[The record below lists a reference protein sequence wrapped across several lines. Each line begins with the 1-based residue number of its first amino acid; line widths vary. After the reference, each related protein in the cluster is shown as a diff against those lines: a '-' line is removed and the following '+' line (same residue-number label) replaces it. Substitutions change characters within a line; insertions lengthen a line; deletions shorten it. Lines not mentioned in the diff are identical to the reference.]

1 MTKYSLKV
9 GHHCR
14 NFSKTVFYL
23 FSVCFFLLSDLSLP
37 AAAQTANAQT
47 PNALTQRSVPDSRT
61 QMTLSFA
68 PLVEQVSD
76 SVVNIYAKRVVESR
90 TPLFRD
96 PFFQRFFGNRLGP
109 ARRRVENSLGSGV
122 IVDPSGLIMTNHH
135 VIEGAREI
143 QIGLRDGRT
152 FAARIVLRDSRLD
165 LAILQLEDTPRDL
178 QPAVLGR
185 SDDLLVGDLVLAIGN
200 PFGVGQTVT
209 VGIVSGLARSGVGV
223 SDFQSFIQTDAAI
236 NPGNSGGA
244 LVSMDGVVIGINTAI
259 FSRSGGSQGIG
270 FAVPGDIAR
279 LAVEAAREG
288 REIRRPWLGFSGDKI
303 EQDVREALGLEQVQ
317 GVIVANIH
325 PQSAAQRVGLRKG
338 DIILSVGA
346 DGLAKGKTLPDG
358 LANGKTLVDMEELRY
373 RALIAGGDETLPL
386 HILRK
391 NKRLTLSLPLEEPPY
406 IPPRNPATITIGPLA
421 GAVVVNLSP
430 AVIVSLNLDSTT
442 FEKTGVVI
450 ESFASQSQASRLG
463 FKKGD
468 IILAYNEQK
477 VLTPGQLA
485 GLTEQDSRQKY
496 RLVIERNGRQRRIS
510 FR

>member
-1 MTKYSLKV
+1 MTKYLLKS
-9 GHHCR
+9 GPHCR
-14 NFSKTVFYL
+14 NFLKTVFYL
-23 FSVCFFLLSDLSLP
+23 FSACFFLLSDFSLP
-37 AAAQTANAQT
+37 AAAQTSNAQT
-47 PNALTQRSVPDSRT
+47 QRTIPDSRM

-90 TPLFRD
+90 APLFRD

-109 ARRRVENSLGSGV
+109 SRRRVENSLGSGV
-122 IVDPSGLIMTNHH
+122 IVDSSGLIITNYH

-152 FAARIVLRDSRLD
+152 FAARILLRDQKLD
-165 LAILQLEDTPRDL
+165 LAILQSEGAPPDL

-185 SDDLLVGDLVLAIGN
+185 NEDLLVGDLVLAIGN

-244 LVSMDGVVIGINTAI
+244 LVSMNGVVIGINTAI

-270 FAVPGDIAR
+270 FAVPSDIAR

-303 EQDVREALGLEQVQ
+303 ERDVMEALGLEQAQ
-317 GVIVANIH
+317 GVIVADIH
-325 PQSAAQRVGLRKG
+325 PQSAGQRIGLRKG
-338 DIILSVGA
+338 DIILSVGS
-346 DGLAKGKTLPDG
+346 DDLAKGKA
-358 LANGKTLVDMEELRY
+358 LADMEELRY
-373 RALIAGGDETLPL
+373 HALLAGVDKILPL

-391 NKRLTLSLPLEEPPY
+391 NQRLVLSFPLEEPPQ
-406 IPPRNPATITIGPLA
+406 IPPRNPVTIVNGPFK
-421 GAVVVNLSP
+421 GAVIVNLSP
-430 AVIVSLNLDSTT
+430 AVIESLNLDSAALQ
-442 FEKTGVVI
+442 KTGVAI
-450 ESFASQSQASRLG
+450 ESFKNRSQASRLG

-468 IILAYNEQK
+468 IILSYNGQN
-477 VLTPGQLA
+477 VQTTDQLA
-485 GLTEQDSRQKY
+485 NLTRQDTRQKY
-496 RLVIERNGRQRRIS
+496 QVIIERDGQQRRVN

>member
-1 MTKYSLKV
+1 M
-9 GHHCR
+9 
-14 NFSKTVFYL
+14 
-23 FSVCFFLLSDLSLP
+23 
-37 AAAQTANAQT
+37 
-47 PNALTQRSVPDSRT
+47 

-90 TPLFRD
+90 APLFRD

-109 ARRRVENSLGSGV
+109 SRRRVENSLGSGV
-122 IVDPSGLIMTNHH
+122 IVDPSGLIITNYH

-152 FAARIVLRDSRLD
+152 FAARILLRDQKLD
-165 LAILQLEDTPRDL
+165 LAILQSEGAPRDL

-185 SDDLLVGDLVLAIGN
+185 NEDLLVGDLVLAIGN

-244 LVSMDGVVIGINTAI
+244 LVSMNGVVIGINTAI

-270 FAVPGDIAR
+270 FAVPSDIAR

-303 EQDVREALGLEQVQ
+303 ERDVMEALGLEQAQ
-317 GVIVANIH
+317 GVIVADIH
-325 PQSAAQRVGLRKG
+325 PQSAGQRIGLRKG
-338 DIILSVGA
+338 DIILSVGSK
-346 DGLAKGKTLPDG
+346 DKGLSDDLAKGKA
-358 LANGKTLVDMEELRY
+358 LADMEELRY
-373 RALIAGGDETLPL
+373 HALLAGVDEILPL

-391 NKRLTLSLPLEEPPY
+391 NQRLVLSFPLEEPPQ
-406 IPPRNPATITIGPLA
+406 IPPRNPVTIANGPFK
-421 GAVVVNLSP
+421 GAVIVNLSP
-430 AVIVSLNLDSTT
+430 AVIESLNLGSAALQ
-442 FEKTGVVI
+442 KTGVAI
-450 ESFASQSQASRLG
+450 ESFKNRSQASRLG

-468 IILAYNEQK
+468 IILSYNGQDIQ
-477 VLTPGQLA
+477 TTDQLA
-485 GLTEQDSRQKY
+485 NLTRQDIRQKY
-496 RLVIERNGRQRRIS
+496 QVIIERDGRQRRVN

>member
-1 MTKYSLKV
+1 MTKYLLKS

-14 NFSKTVFYL
+14 NFLKTVFYL
-23 FSVCFFLLSDLSLP
+23 FSACFFLLSDFSLP
-37 AAAQTANAQT
+37 AAAQTSNAQT
-47 PNALTQRSVPDSRT
+47 QRTIPDSRM

-90 TPLFRD
+90 APLFRD

-109 ARRRVENSLGSGV
+109 SRRRVENSLGSGV
-122 IVDPSGLIMTNHH
+122 IVDSSGLIITNYH

-152 FAARIVLRDSRLD
+152 FAARILLRDQKLD
-165 LAILQLEDTPRDL
+165 LAILQLENTPRDL

-185 SDDLLVGDLVLAIGN
+185 SEDLLVGDLVLAIGN

-209 VGIVSGLARSGVGV
+209 GGIVSGLARSGVGV

-244 LVSMDGVVIGINTAI
+244 LVSMNGVVIGINTAI

-270 FAVPGDIAR
+270 FAVPSDIAR

-303 EQDVREALGLEQVQ
+303 ERDVMEALGLEQAQ
-317 GVIVANIH
+317 GVIVADIH
-325 PQSAAQRVGLRKG
+325 PQSAGQRIGLRKG
-338 DIILSVGA
+338 DIILSVGS
-346 DGLAKGKTLPDG
+346 DDLAKGKA
-358 LANGKTLVDMEELRY
+358 LADMEELRY
-373 RALIAGGDETLPL
+373 HALLAGVDKILPL

-391 NKRLTLSLPLEEPPY
+391 NQRLVLSFPLEEPPQ
-406 IPPRNPATITIGPLA
+406 IPPRNPVTIVNGPFK
-421 GAVVVNLSP
+421 GAVIVNLSP
-430 AVIVSLNLDSTT
+430 AVIESLNLDSAALQ
-442 FEKTGVVI
+442 KTGVAI
-450 ESFASQSQASRLG
+450 ESFKNRSQASRLG

-468 IILAYNEQK
+468 IILSYNGQD
-477 VLTPGQLA
+477 VQTTDQLA
-485 GLTEQDSRQKY
+485 NLTRQDARQKY
-496 RLVIERNGRQRRIS
+496 QVIIERDGQQRRVN

>member
-1 MTKYSLKV
+1 MTKYLLKS
-9 GHHCR
+9 GPHCR
-14 NFSKTVFYL
+14 NFLKTVFYL
-23 FSVCFFLLSDLSLP
+23 FSACFFLLSDLSLP
-37 AAAQTANAQT
+37 AAAQTSNAQT
-47 PNALTQRSVPDSRT
+47 QRTIPDSRM

-90 TPLFRD
+90 APLFRD

-109 ARRRVENSLGSGV
+109 SRRRVENSLGSGV
-122 IVDPSGLIMTNHH
+122 IVDSSGLIITNYH

-152 FAARIVLRDSRLD
+152 FAARILLRDQKLD
-165 LAILQLEDTPRDL
+165 LAILQLENTPRDL

-185 SDDLLVGDLVLAIGN
+185 SEDLLVGDLVLAIGN

-209 VGIVSGLARSGVGV
+209 GGIVSGLARSGVGV

-244 LVSMDGVVIGINTAI
+244 LVSMNGVVIGINTAI

-270 FAVPGDIAR
+270 FAVPSDIAR

-303 EQDVREALGLEQVQ
+303 ERDVMEALGLEQAQ
-317 GVIVANIH
+317 GVIVADIH
-325 PQSAAQRVGLRKG
+325 PQSAGQRIGLRKG
-338 DIILSVGA
+338 DIILSVGS
-346 DGLAKGKTLPDG
+346 DDLAKDN
-358 LANGKTLVDMEELRY
+358 ALVDMEELRY
-373 RALIAGGDETLPL
+373 HALLAGVDEILPL

-391 NKRLTLSLPLEEPPY
+391 NQRLVLSFPLEEPPQ
-406 IPPRNPATITIGPLA
+406 IPPRNPVTIVNGPFK
-421 GAVVVNLSP
+421 GAVIVNLSP
-430 AVIVSLNLDSTT
+430 AVIESLNLDSAALQ
-442 FEKTGVVI
+442 KTGVAI
-450 ESFASQSQASRLG
+450 ESFKNRSQASRLG

-468 IILAYNEQK
+468 IILSYNGQN
-477 VLTPGQLA
+477 VQTTDQLA
-485 GLTEQDSRQKY
+485 NLTRQDTRQKY
-496 RLVIERNGRQRRIS
+496 QVIIERDGQQRRVN

>member
-1 MTKYSLKV
+1 MTKYLLKS
-9 GHHCR
+9 GPHCR
-14 NFSKTVFYL
+14 NFLKTVFYL
-23 FSVCFFLLSDLSLP
+23 FSACFFLLSDLSLP
-37 AAAQTANAQT
+37 AAAQTSNAQT
-47 PNALTQRSVPDSRT
+47 QRTIPDSRM

-90 TPLFRD
+90 APLFRD

-109 ARRRVENSLGSGV
+109 SRRRVENSLGSGV
-122 IVDPSGLIMTNHH
+122 IVDSSGLIITNYH

-152 FAARIVLRDSRLD
+152 FAARILLRDQKLD
-165 LAILQLEDTPRDL
+165 LAILQLENTPRDL

-185 SDDLLVGDLVLAIGN
+185 SEDLLVGDLVLAIGN

-209 VGIVSGLARSGVGV
+209 GGIVSGLARSGVGV

-244 LVSMDGVVIGINTAI
+244 LVSMNGVVIGINTAI

-270 FAVPGDIAR
+270 FAVPSDIAR

-303 EQDVREALGLEQVQ
+303 ERDVMEALGLEQAQ
-317 GVIVANIH
+317 GVIVADIH
-325 PQSAAQRVGLRKG
+325 PQSAGQRIGLRKG
-338 DIILSVGA
+338 DIILSVGSNDKA
-346 DGLAKGKTLPDG
+346 
-358 LANGKTLVDMEELRY
+358 LVDMEELRY
-373 RALIAGGDETLPL
+373 HALLAGVDEILPL

-391 NKRLTLSLPLEEPPY
+391 NQRLMLSFPLEEPPQ
-406 IPPRNPATITIGPLA
+406 IPPRNPVTIVNGPFK
-421 GAVVVNLSP
+421 GAVIVNLSP
-430 AVIVSLNLDSTT
+430 AVIESLNLGSAALQ
-442 FEKTGVVI
+442 KTGVAI
-450 ESFASQSQASRLG
+450 ESFKNRSQASRLG

-468 IILAYNEQK
+468 IILSYNGQN
-477 VLTPGQLA
+477 VQTTDQLA
-485 GLTEQDSRQKY
+485 NLTRQDTRQKY
-496 RLVIERNGRQRRIS
+496 QVIIERDGQQRRVN

>member
-1 MTKYSLKV
+1 M
-9 GHHCR
+9 
-14 NFSKTVFYL
+14 
-23 FSVCFFLLSDLSLP
+23 
-37 AAAQTANAQT
+37 
-47 PNALTQRSVPDSRT
+47 

-90 TPLFRD
+90 APLFRD

-109 ARRRVENSLGSGV
+109 SRRRVENSLGSGV
-122 IVDPSGLIMTNHH
+122 IVDPSGLIITNYH

-152 FAARIVLRDSRLD
+152 FAARILLRDQKLD
-165 LAILQLEDTPRDL
+165 LAILQLENTPRDL

-185 SDDLLVGDLVLAIGN
+185 SEDLLVGDLVLAIGN

-209 VGIVSGLARSGVGV
+209 GGIVSGLARSGVGV

-244 LVSMDGVVIGINTAI
+244 LVSMNGVVIGINTAI

-270 FAVPGDIAR
+270 FAVPSDIAR

-303 EQDVREALGLEQVQ
+303 ERDVMEALGLEQAQ
-317 GVIVANIH
+317 GVIVADIH
-325 PQSAAQRVGLRKG
+325 PQSAGQRIGLRKG
-338 DIILSVGA
+338 DIILSVGS
-346 DGLAKGKTLPDG
+346 DDLAKGKA
-358 LANGKTLVDMEELRY
+358 LADMEELRY
-373 RALIAGGDETLPL
+373 HALLAGVDKILPL

-391 NKRLTLSLPLEEPPY
+391 NQRLVLSFPLEEPPQ
-406 IPPRNPATITIGPLA
+406 IPPRNPVTIVNGPFK
-421 GAVVVNLSP
+421 GAVIVNLSP
-430 AVIVSLNLDSTT
+430 AVIESLNLGSAALQ
-442 FEKTGVVI
+442 KTGVAI
-450 ESFASQSQASRLG
+450 ESFKNRSQASRLG

-468 IILAYNEQK
+468 IILSYNGQD
-477 VLTPGQLA
+477 VQTTDQLA
-485 GLTEQDSRQKY
+485 NLTRQDIRQKY
-496 RLVIERNGRQRRIS
+496 QVIIERDGQQRRVN

>member
-1 MTKYSLKV
+1 MSKLRTYLVKPGRSWPKILK
-9 GHHCR
+9 
-14 NFSKTVFYL
+14 TAFYL
-23 FSVCFFLLSDLSLP
+23 FLVCFFFPVDIASP
-37 AAAQTANAQT
+37 VNAQT
-47 PNALTQRSVPDSRT
+47 QRTIPDSRM

-90 TPLFRD
+90 APLFRD

-109 ARRRVENSLGSGV
+109 SRRRVENSLGSGV
-122 IVDPSGLIMTNHH
+122 IVDPSGLIITNYH

-152 FAARIVLRDSRLD
+152 FAARILLRDQKLD
-165 LAILQLEDTPRDL
+165 LAILQLENTPRDL

-185 SDDLLVGDLVLAIGN
+185 SEDLLVGDLVLAIGN

-209 VGIVSGLARSGVGV
+209 GGIVSGLARSGVGV

-244 LVSMDGVVIGINTAI
+244 LVSMNGVVIGINTAI

-270 FAVPGDIAR
+270 FAVPSDIAR

-303 EQDVREALGLEQVQ
+303 ERDVMEALGLEQAQ
-317 GVIVANIH
+317 GVIVADIH
-325 PQSAAQRVGLRKG
+325 PQSAGQRIGLRKG
-338 DIILSVGA
+338 DIILSVGS
-346 DGLAKGKTLPDG
+346 DDLAKGK
-358 LANGKTLVDMEELRY
+358 ALVDMEELRY
-373 RALIAGGDETLPL
+373 HALLAGVDEILPL

-391 NKRLTLSLPLEEPPY
+391 NQRLVLSFPLEEPPQ
-406 IPPRNPATITIGPLA
+406 IPPRNPVTIVNGPFK
-421 GAVVVNLSP
+421 GAVIVNLSP
-430 AVIVSLNLDSTT
+430 AVIESLNLDSAALQ
-442 FEKTGVVI
+442 KTGVAI
-450 ESFASQSQASRLG
+450 ESFKNRSQASRLG

-468 IILAYNEQK
+468 IILSYNGQN
-477 VLTPGQLA
+477 VQTTDQLA
-485 GLTEQDSRQKY
+485 NLTRQDTRQKY
-496 RLVIERNGRQRRIS
+496 QVIIERDGRQRRVN

>member
-1 MTKYSLKV
+1 M
-9 GHHCR
+9 
-14 NFSKTVFYL
+14 
-23 FSVCFFLLSDLSLP
+23 
-37 AAAQTANAQT
+37 
-47 PNALTQRSVPDSRT
+47 

-90 TPLFRD
+90 APLFRD

-109 ARRRVENSLGSGV
+109 SRRRVENSLGSGV
-122 IVDPSGLIMTNHH
+122 IVDSSGLIITNYH

-152 FAARIVLRDSRLD
+152 FAARILLRDQKLD
-165 LAILQLEDTPRDL
+165 LAILQLENTPRDL

-185 SDDLLVGDLVLAIGN
+185 SEDLLVGDLVLAIGN

-209 VGIVSGLARSGVGV
+209 GGIVSGLARSGVGV

-244 LVSMDGVVIGINTAI
+244 LVSMNGVVIGINTAI

-270 FAVPGDIAR
+270 FAVPSDIAR

-303 EQDVREALGLEQVQ
+303 ERDVMEALGLEQAQ
-317 GVIVANIH
+317 GVIVADIH
-325 PQSAAQRVGLRKG
+325 PQSAGQRIGLRKG
-338 DIILSVGA
+338 DIILSVGS
-346 DGLAKGKTLPDG
+346 DGLAKDN
-358 LANGKTLVDMEELRY
+358 ALVDMEELRY
-373 RALIAGGDETLPL
+373 HALLAGVDKILPL

-391 NKRLTLSLPLEEPPY
+391 NQRLVLSFPLEEPPQ
-406 IPPRNPATITIGPLA
+406 IPPRNPVTIVNGPFK
-421 GAVVVNLSP
+421 GAVIVNLSP
-430 AVIVSLNLDSTT
+430 AVIESLNLDSAALQ
-442 FEKTGVVI
+442 KTGVAI
-450 ESFASQSQASRLG
+450 ESFKNRSQASRLG

-468 IILAYNEQK
+468 IILSYNGQN
-477 VLTPGQLA
+477 VQTTDQLA
-485 GLTEQDSRQKY
+485 NLTRQDTRQKY
-496 RLVIERNGRQRRIS
+496 QVIIERDGQQRRVN

>member
-1 MTKYSLKV
+1 MTKYLLKS
-9 GHHCR
+9 GPHCR
-14 NFSKTVFYL
+14 NFLKTVFYL
-23 FSVCFFLLSDLSLP
+23 FSACFFLLSDLSLP
-37 AAAQTANAQT
+37 AAAQTSNAQT
-47 PNALTQRSVPDSRT
+47 QRTIPDSRM

-90 TPLFRD
+90 APLFRD

-109 ARRRVENSLGSGV
+109 SRRRVENSLGSGV
-122 IVDPSGLIMTNHH
+122 IVDSSGLIITNYH

-152 FAARIVLRDSRLD
+152 FAARILLRDQKLD
-165 LAILQLEDTPRDL
+165 LAILQLENTPRDL

-185 SDDLLVGDLVLAIGN
+185 SEDLLVGDLVLAIGN

-209 VGIVSGLARSGVGV
+209 GGIVSGLARSGVGV

-244 LVSMDGVVIGINTAI
+244 LVSMNGVVIGINTAI

-270 FAVPGDIAR
+270 FAVPSDIAR

-303 EQDVREALGLEQVQ
+303 ERDVMEALGLEQAQ
-317 GVIVANIH
+317 GVIVADIH
-325 PQSAAQRVGLRKG
+325 PQSAGQRIGLRKG
-338 DIILSVGA
+338 DIILSVGS
-346 DGLAKGKTLPDG
+346 DDLAKGKA
-358 LANGKTLVDMEELRY
+358 LADMEELRY
-373 RALIAGGDETLPL
+373 HALLAGVDKILPL

-391 NKRLTLSLPLEEPPY
+391 NQRLVLSFPLEEPPQ
-406 IPPRNPATITIGPLA
+406 IPPRNRVTIANGPFK
-421 GAVVVNLSP
+421 GAVIVNLSP
-430 AVIVSLNLDSTT
+430 AVIESLNLGSAALQ
-442 FEKTGVVI
+442 KTGVAI
-450 ESFASQSQASRLG
+450 ESFKNRSQASRLG

-468 IILAYNEQK
+468 IILSYNGQN
-477 VLTPGQLA
+477 VQTTDQLA
-485 GLTEQDSRQKY
+485 NLTRQDTRQKY
-496 RLVIERNGRQRRIS
+496 QVIIERDGRQRRVN

>member
-1 MTKYSLKV
+1 MTKYLLKS
-9 GHHCR
+9 GPHCR
-14 NFSKTVFYL
+14 NFLKTVFYL
-23 FSVCFFLLSDLSLP
+23 FSACFFLLSDLSLP
-37 AAAQTANAQT
+37 AAAQTSNAQI
-47 PNALTQRSVPDSRT
+47 QRSVPDSRM

-90 TPLFRD
+90 APLFRD

-109 ARRRVENSLGSGV
+109 SRRRVENSLGSGV
-122 IVDPSGLIMTNHH
+122 IVDSSGLIITNYH

-152 FAARIVLRDSRLD
+152 FAARILLRDQKLD
-165 LAILQLEDTPRDL
+165 LAILQSEGAPPDL

-185 SDDLLVGDLVLAIGN
+185 SEDLLVGDLVLAIGN

-209 VGIVSGLARSGVGV
+209 GGIVSGLARSGVGV

-244 LVSMDGVVIGINTAI
+244 LVSMNGVVIGINTAI

-270 FAVPGDIAR
+270 FAVPSDIAR

-303 EQDVREALGLEQVQ
+303 ERDVMEALGLEQAQ
-317 GVIVANIH
+317 GVIVADIH
-325 PQSAAQRVGLRKG
+325 PQSAGQRIGLRKG
-338 DIILSVGA
+338 DIILSVGSG
-346 DGLAKGKTLPDG
+346 GLAKGKA
-358 LANGKTLVDMEELRY
+358 LAVGSEDLTQGKVLSDMEELRY
-373 RALIAGGDETLPL
+373 HALLAGVDEILPL

-391 NKRLTLSLPLEEPPY
+391 NQRLVLSFPLEEPPQ
-406 IPPRNPATITIGPLA
+406 IPPRNRVTIANGPFK
-421 GAVVVNLSP
+421 GAVIVNLSP
-430 AVIVSLNLDSTT
+430 AVIESLNLGSTALQ
-442 FEKTGVVI
+442 KTGVAI
-450 ESFASQSQASRLG
+450 ESFKNRSQASRLG

-468 IILAYNEQK
+468 IILSYNGQGIQ
-477 VLTPGQLA
+477 TTDQLA
-485 GLTEQDSRQKY
+485 NLTRQDTRQKY
-496 RLVIERNGRQRRIS
+496 QVIIERDGQQRRVN

>member
-1 MTKYSLKV
+1 MSKLRTYLVKPGRSWPKILK
-9 GHHCR
+9 
-14 NFSKTVFYL
+14 TAFYL
-23 FSVCFFLLSDLSLP
+23 FLVCFFFPVDIASP
-37 AAAQTANAQT
+37 VNAQT
-47 PNALTQRSVPDSRT
+47 QRMIPDSRM

-90 TPLFRD
+90 APLFRD

-109 ARRRVENSLGSGV
+109 SRRRVENSLGSGV
-122 IVDPSGLIMTNHH
+122 IVDSSGLIITNYH

-152 FAARIVLRDSRLD
+152 FAARILLRDQKLD
-165 LAILQLEDTPRDL
+165 LAILQSEGAPPDL

-185 SDDLLVGDLVLAIGN
+185 NEDLLVGDLVLAIGN

-244 LVSMDGVVIGINTAI
+244 LVSMNGVVIGINTAI

-270 FAVPGDIAR
+270 FAVPSDIAR

-303 EQDVREALGLEQVQ
+303 ERDVMEALGLEQAQ
-317 GVIVANIH
+317 GVIVADIH
-325 PQSAAQRVGLRKG
+325 PQSAGQRIGLRKG
-338 DIILSVGA
+338 DIILSVGS
-346 DGLAKGKTLPDG
+346 DDLAKDN
-358 LANGKTLVDMEELRY
+358 ALVDMEELRY
-373 RALIAGGDETLPL
+373 HALLAGVDEILPL

-391 NKRLTLSLPLEEPPY
+391 NQRLVLSFPLEEPPQ
-406 IPPRNPATITIGPLA
+406 IPPRNRVTIANGPFK
-421 GAVVVNLSP
+421 GAVIVNLSP
-430 AVIVSLNLDSTT
+430 AVIESLNLGSATLQ
-442 FEKTGVVI
+442 KTGVAI
-450 ESFASQSQASRLG
+450 ESFKNRSQASRLG

-468 IILAYNEQK
+468 IILSYNGQDIQ
-477 VLTPGQLA
+477 TTDQLA
-485 GLTEQDSRQKY
+485 NLTRQDTRQKY
-496 RLVIERNGRQRRIS
+496 QVIIERDGRQRRVN

>member
-1 MTKYSLKV
+1 M
-9 GHHCR
+9 
-14 NFSKTVFYL
+14 
-23 FSVCFFLLSDLSLP
+23 
-37 AAAQTANAQT
+37 
-47 PNALTQRSVPDSRT
+47 

-90 TPLFRD
+90 APLFRD

-109 ARRRVENSLGSGV
+109 SRRRVENSLGSGV
-122 IVDPSGLIMTNHH
+122 IVDPSGLIITNYH

-152 FAARIVLRDSRLD
+152 FAARILLRDQKLD
-165 LAILQLEDTPRDL
+165 LAILQLENTPRDL

-185 SDDLLVGDLVLAIGN
+185 SEDLLVGDLVLAIGN

-209 VGIVSGLARSGVGV
+209 GGIVSGLARSGVGV

-244 LVSMDGVVIGINTAI
+244 LVSMNGVVIGINTAI

-270 FAVPGDIAR
+270 FAVPSDIAR

-303 EQDVREALGLEQVQ
+303 ERDVMEALGLEQAQ
-317 GVIVANIH
+317 GVIVADIH
-325 PQSAAQRVGLRKG
+325 PQSAGQRIGLRKG
-338 DIILSVGA
+338 DIILSVGS
-346 DGLAKGKTLPDG
+346 DDLAKDN
-358 LANGKTLVDMEELRY
+358 ALVDMEELRY
-373 RALIAGGDETLPL
+373 HALLAGVDEILPL

-391 NKRLTLSLPLEEPPY
+391 NQRLVLSFPLEEPPQ
-406 IPPRNPATITIGPLA
+406 IPPRNPVTIVNGPFK
-421 GAVVVNLSP
+421 GAVIVNLSP
-430 AVIVSLNLDSTT
+430 AVIESLNLDSAALQ
-442 FEKTGVVI
+442 KTGVAI
-450 ESFASQSQASRLG
+450 ESFKNRSQASRLG

-468 IILAYNEQK
+468 IILSYNGQN
-477 VLTPGQLA
+477 VQTTDQLA
-485 GLTEQDSRQKY
+485 NLTRQDTRQKY
-496 RLVIERNGRQRRIS
+496 QVIIERDGQQRRVN

>member
-1 MTKYSLKV
+1 M
-9 GHHCR
+9 
-14 NFSKTVFYL
+14 
-23 FSVCFFLLSDLSLP
+23 
-37 AAAQTANAQT
+37 
-47 PNALTQRSVPDSRT
+47 

-90 TPLFRD
+90 APLFRD

-109 ARRRVENSLGSGV
+109 SRRRVENSLGSGV
-122 IVDPSGLIMTNHH
+122 IVDSSGLIITNYH

-152 FAARIVLRDSRLD
+152 FAARILLRDQKLD
-165 LAILQLEDTPRDL
+165 LAILQLENTPRDL

-185 SDDLLVGDLVLAIGN
+185 SEDLLVGDLVLAIGN

-209 VGIVSGLARSGVGV
+209 GGIVSGLARSGVGV

-244 LVSMDGVVIGINTAI
+244 LVSMNGVVIGINTAI

-270 FAVPGDIAR
+270 FAVPSDIAR

-303 EQDVREALGLEQVQ
+303 ERDVMEALGLEQAQ
-317 GVIVANIH
+317 GVIVADIH
-325 PQSAAQRVGLRKG
+325 PQSAGQRIGLRKG
-338 DIILSVGA
+338 DIILSVGS
-346 DGLAKGKTLPDG
+346 DDLAKDN
-358 LANGKTLVDMEELRY
+358 ALVDMEELRY
-373 RALIAGGDETLPL
+373 HALLAGVDEILPL

-391 NKRLTLSLPLEEPPY
+391 NQRLVLSFPLEEPPQ
-406 IPPRNPATITIGPLA
+406 IPPRNPVTIVNGPFK
-421 GAVVVNLSP
+421 GAVIVNLSP
-430 AVIVSLNLDSTT
+430 AVIESLNLDSAALQ
-442 FEKTGVVI
+442 KTGVAI
-450 ESFASQSQASRLG
+450 ESFKNRSQASRLG

-468 IILAYNEQK
+468 IILSYNGQN
-477 VLTPGQLA
+477 VQTTDQLA
-485 GLTEQDSRQKY
+485 NLTRQDTRQKY
-496 RLVIERNGRQRRIS
+496 QVIIERDGQQRRVN

>member
-1 MTKYSLKV
+1 M
-9 GHHCR
+9 
-14 NFSKTVFYL
+14 
-23 FSVCFFLLSDLSLP
+23 
-37 AAAQTANAQT
+37 
-47 PNALTQRSVPDSRT
+47 

-90 TPLFRD
+90 APLFRD

-109 ARRRVENSLGSGV
+109 SRRRVENSLGSGV
-122 IVDPSGLIMTNHH
+122 IVDSSGLIITNYH

-152 FAARIVLRDSRLD
+152 FAARILLRDQKLD
-165 LAILQLEDTPRDL
+165 LAILQSEGAPPDL

-185 SDDLLVGDLVLAIGN
+185 NEDLLVGDLVLAIGN

-244 LVSMDGVVIGINTAI
+244 LVSMNGVVIGINTAI

-270 FAVPGDIAR
+270 FAVPSDIAR

-303 EQDVREALGLEQVQ
+303 ERDVMEALGLEQAQ
-317 GVIVANIH
+317 GVIVADIH
-325 PQSAAQRVGLRKG
+325 PQSAGQRIGLRKG
-338 DIILSVGA
+338 DIILSVGSDDLA
-346 DGLAKGKTLPDG
+346 KGKALSDGLAKGKALSDG
-358 LANGKTLVDMEELRY
+358 LAKGKALSDGLAKGKALSDGLAKGKALSDGLAKGKALADMEELRY
-373 RALIAGGDETLPL
+373 HALLAGVDKILPL

-391 NKRLTLSLPLEEPPY
+391 NKRLVLSFPLEEPPQ
-406 IPPRNPATITIGPLA
+406 IPPRNPVTIVNGPFK
-421 GAVVVNLSP
+421 GAVIVNLSP
-430 AVIVSLNLDSTT
+430 AVIESLNLGTAALQ
-442 FEKTGVVI
+442 KTGVAI
-450 ESFASQSQASRLG
+450 ESFKNRSQASRLG

-468 IILAYNEQK
+468 IILSYNGQN
-477 VLTPGQLA
+477 VQTTDQLA
-485 GLTEQDSRQKY
+485 NLTRQDTRQKY
-496 RLVIERNGRQRRIS
+496 QVIIERDGQQRRVN

>member
-1 MTKYSLKV
+1 MSKLRTYLVKPGRSWPKILK
-9 GHHCR
+9 
-14 NFSKTVFYL
+14 TAFYL
-23 FSVCFFLLSDLSLP
+23 FLVCFFFPVDIASP
-37 AAAQTANAQT
+37 VNAQT
-47 PNALTQRSVPDSRT
+47 QRMIPDSRM

-90 TPLFRD
+90 APLFRD

-109 ARRRVENSLGSGV
+109 SRRRVENSLGSGV
-122 IVDPSGLIMTNHH
+122 IVDSSGLIITNYH

-152 FAARIVLRDSRLD
+152 FAARILLRDQKLD
-165 LAILQLEDTPRDL
+165 LAILQLENTPRDL

-185 SDDLLVGDLVLAIGN
+185 SEDLLVGDLVLAIGN

-209 VGIVSGLARSGVGV
+209 GGIVSGLARSGVGV

-244 LVSMDGVVIGINTAI
+244 LVSMNGVVIGINTAI

-270 FAVPGDIAR
+270 FAVPSDIAR

-303 EQDVREALGLEQVQ
+303 ERDVMEALGLEQAQ
-317 GVIVANIH
+317 GVIVADIH
-325 PQSAAQRVGLRKG
+325 PQSAGQRIGLRKG
-338 DIILSVGA
+338 DIILSVGSKDKA
-346 DGLAKGKTLPDG
+346 LSDDLAKGKALS
-358 LANGKTLVDMEELRY
+358 DMEELRY
-373 RALIAGGDETLPL
+373 HALLAGVDEILPL

-391 NKRLTLSLPLEEPPY
+391 NQRLVLSFPLEEPPQ
-406 IPPRNPATITIGPLA
+406 IPPRNRVTIANGPFK
-421 GAVVVNLSP
+421 GAVIVNLSP
-430 AVIVSLNLDSTT
+430 AVIESLNLGSAALQ
-442 FEKTGVVI
+442 KTGVTI
-450 ESFASQSQASRLG
+450 ESFKNRSQASRLG

-468 IILAYNEQK
+468 IILSYNGQGIQ
-477 VLTPGQLA
+477 TTDQLA
-485 GLTEQDSRQKY
+485 NLTRQDIRQKY
-496 RLVIERNGRQRRIS
+496 QVIIERDGRQRRVN